1 MKKPFKIA
9 IVSIILLLAGGAGA
23 GYYFLNV
30 KEFEVADKKVEKIT
44 ENDYQVD
51 LPDLDGNGAGEAV
64 TNTDV
69 ADGDDAADMENGNG
83 SDASAGVGTL
93 AGTKQDGTASQTGTN
108 SDPVVASNNGSTS
121 DVVSENKA
129 DKSESSKPSAGDT
142 AKGSTDGKKDSDAS
156 RDGNADA
163 PVITAEAI
171 KSAYRPSF
179 ESLQAQ
185 ANGKIDALV
194 NTAVSEYQ
202 MKKQNGES
210 VSITY
215 FYRKYS
221 SAGNELERNTD
232 ETFHYIY
239 DSLVEDLEDRG
250 FSEFEANEF
259 KTQYESAKKARESA
273 LIEKAKNAL

>member
-1 MKKPFKIA
+1 MGRETHLLMRKPFKIV
-9 IVSIILLLAGGAGA
+9 IVTILLLMTGGAGT
-23 GYYFLNV
+23 GFYFLNV
-30 KEFEVADKKVEKIT
+30 KEFEVADEKVEKIT
-44 ENDYQVD
+44 KNDYQVD
-51 LPDLDGNGAGEAV
+51 LPDLNGNGAGDAV
-64 TNTDV
+64 TSTDV
-69 ADGDDAADMENGNG
+69 ADGDAAADTENSNE
-83 SDASAGVGTL
+83 SDSSIRVGTL
-93 AGTKQDGTASQTGTN
+93 VGTKQDRTASQSVTN

-129 DKSESSKPSAGDT
+129 DKSASSKPSAGDT
-142 AKGSTDGKKDSDAS
+142 AKGS
-156 RDGNADA
+156 RDGNVDA
-163 PVITAEAI
+163 TVITAETI
-171 KSAYRPSF
+171 KAAYRPSF

-185 ANGKIDALV
+185 ANAKIDALV

-239 DSLVEDLEDRG
+239 DSLVNDLEDRG
-250 FSEFEANEF
+250 FSVSEANEF
-259 KTQYESAKKARESA
+259 KTQYDSAKKARESA